1 MSSPSTTSR
10 PERLGIAVA
19 VTFDKEALELLR
31 HYSPPL
37 RRGMG
42 HFLGRLIFE
51 HHARMQERKRLLEE
65 QRQAAANGGTH
76 GED

>member
-1 MSSPSTTSR
+1 MPSPSTATS
-10 PERLGIAVA
+10 PKRLGIPVA

-37 RRGMG
+37 KRGMG

-51 HHARMQERKRLLEE
+51 HHARQEERKKLLEE
-65 QRQAAANGGTH
+65 QRHAAGNGVVH